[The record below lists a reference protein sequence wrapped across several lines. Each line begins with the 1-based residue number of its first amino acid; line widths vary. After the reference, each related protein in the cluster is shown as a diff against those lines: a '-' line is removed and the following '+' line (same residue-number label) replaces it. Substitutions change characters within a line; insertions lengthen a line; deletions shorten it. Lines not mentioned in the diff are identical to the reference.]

1 MTVPRP
7 LMKAQQRLDDGVQEL
22 LDGMIKFDEEGIQK
36 LYDAFD
42 GDLTDFADRLN
53 AIQKAGSNYNSF
65 GGTEEGVDSSV
76 KFVIKTG
83 AVKSL

>member
-1 MTVPRP
+1 M
-7 LMKAQQRLDDGVQEL
+7 
-22 LDGMIKFDEEGIQK
+22 DGMIKFDEEGIKK

-42 GDLTDFADRLN
+42 GDLTDFANRLN
-53 AIQKAGSNYNSF
+53 AIQKAGSSYNSF
-65 GGTEEGVDSSV
+65 GGSDEDVDSSV